1 MSLLERIIIIA
12 VVVLGTMLTRFLPFI
27 VFNSEK
33 SIPTYVQYLG
43 RVLPPATFGMLVVYA
58 LRKTKITGGNYG
70 LPELLS
76 ILVIIALHAWRKSML
91 LSIAGGTIVYMFFV
105 LLVFFSKKV
114 IVLGYTIFY
123 KYFYSILVIILY

>member
-43 RVLPPATFGMLVVYA
+43 RVLPPATFGLLVVYA

-70 LPELLS
+70 FPELLS
-76 ILVIIALHAWRKSML
+76 IFVIIVLHAWRKSWYI
-91 LSIAGGTIVYMFFV
+91 SFV
-105 LLVFFSKKV
+105 V
-114 IVLGYTIFY
+114 GE
-123 KYFYSILVIILY
+123 YSIFV